1 MDMRHTGRLWSE
13 PGASF
18 NTMLAHAFDL
28 RARWLAG
35 APQPSLE
42 LSDRDVMTLALLAQ
56 IVRAE
61 DLVVDDYSLAE
72 ALRSVLPERP
82 PVRVGDLRAA
92 GPVRPCLA
100 VLAASSLADEAVSG
114 IASANSS
121 LLVLRGLLD
130 GIVPVLPDPTW
141 RVRPLASINPCL
153 WNSRLAIV
161 FRHDAAQAAMRT
173 CARLADLLGDQSLDP
188 LALYDEV
195 CTLKHDA
202 GAGGKR
208 DLIERLRARERTLEH
223 QLATTRQFV
232 RRQIERAVLASGRD
246 AAARNPKAAVDW
258 SFAFLP
264 ALAAGEMSVP
274 EIDPSDAEKRAWRA
288 RTEAEFLRGQL
299 RSHVVSREMDP
310 ELLLAISGFFDITWY
325 SATYNVPAHGAI
337 RHYLDAGHSQGYDP
351 SPIFSTRKYAEV
363 NTDVAQLGINP
374 LLHYLMDGIYEGRPL
389 EPAVAISAE
398 VWQKGFAASSGEE
411 AEAVAQVGLDDD
423 A

>member
-1 MDMRHTGRLWSE
+1 MGL
-13 PGASF
+13 
-18 NTMLAHAFDL
+18 
-28 RARWLAG
+28 
-35 APQPSLE
+35 
-42 LSDRDVMTLALLAQ
+42 
-56 IVRAE
+56 
-61 DLVVDDYSLAE
+61 
-72 ALRSVLPERP
+72 
-82 PVRVGDLRAA
+82 
-92 GPVRPCLA
+92 
-100 VLAASSLADEAVSG
+100 
-114 IASANSS
+114 ASANSS

-130 GIVPVLPDPTW
+130 GVVPVLPDPAW
-141 RVRPLASINPCL
+141 RVRPLASVNPCL

-161 FRHDAAQAAMRT
+161 FRHDAEQAAMRT

-258 SFAFLP
+258 SVAFLP
-264 ALAAGEMSVP
+264 ALAAGEMIVP

-325 SATYNVPAHGAI
+325 SPRTMCRPM
-337 RHYLDAGHSQGYDP
+337 
-351 SPIFSTRKYAEV
+351 
-363 NTDVAQLGINP
+363 AQFGITSMP
-374 LLHYLMDGIYEGRPL
+374 DILR
-389 EPAVAISAE
+389 V
-398 VWQKGFAASSGEE
+398 
-411 AEAVAQVGLDDD
+411 
-423 A
+423 